1 MSDKIVGFMILVSGA
16 VVFGLAVIAFP
27 GISILQGS
35 DYWLW
40 AGAIAAGF
48 GLLEM
53 SSGAVLTSTGGM

>member
-1 MSDKIVGFMILVSGA
+1 MSEKIVGFMILVSG
-16 VVFGLAVIAFP
+16 VIVLGFGAIAFP
-27 GISILQGS
+27 GMSIIRES

-53 SSGAVLTSTGGM
+53 TSGAVLINGGM